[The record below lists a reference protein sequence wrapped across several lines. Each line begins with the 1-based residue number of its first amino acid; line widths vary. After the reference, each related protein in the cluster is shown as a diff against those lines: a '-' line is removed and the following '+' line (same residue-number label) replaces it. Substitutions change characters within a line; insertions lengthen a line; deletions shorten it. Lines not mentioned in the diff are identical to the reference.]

1 MKKIL
6 ILSFRGSPRLKM
18 IKSRLNKLKL
28 KYKIIYG
35 VNSKSKIGRKI
46 LNKNYNK
53 KKTEFYIGRK
63 LPFSEMSASFIH
75 LKAYKYIVKNKIQKC
90 IIMED
95 DAYPSNQI
103 KKFFKEKFN
112 KKKYIV
118 GMMCYSGFVKKNP
131 DFKLNKIF
139 SIHKAKTHLLHI
151 SAYMCDIYF
160 CKTIL
165 QYTKGK
171 ICGVS
176 DWPLNL
182 IKNEIYS
189 SITLP
194 YPVAINENHESLL
207 SLDRKNF
214 TPSYKIKK
222 YIPKLIFELLNFF
235 YIIFF
240 IPYFTGRYKDLDFF
254 KEHFYEKKLFFLKNL
269 FFKNLIDTSK
279 IYFNSKYYVKNLMF
293 VVNSNQKINK
303 KL

>member
-1 MKKIL
+1 MNMKKIL

-63 LPFSEMSASFIH
+63 LPFSEMSASFVH

-194 YPVAINENHESLL
+194 YPVA
-207 SLDRKNF
+207 
-214 TPSYKIKK
+214 
-222 YIPKLIFELLNFF
+222 
-235 YIIFF
+235 
-240 IPYFTGRYKDLDFF
+240 
-254 KEHFYEKKLFFLKNL
+254 
-269 FFKNLIDTSK
+269 
-279 IYFNSKYYVKNLMF
+279 
-293 VVNSNQKINK
+293 
-303 KL
+303 